1 MQIKCMH
8 IYAFPGW
15 VMGPPLVSAF
25 IYQNKIILHLFLF
38 KQVLFLQGLEQSINY
53 ESADAF

>member
-1 MQIKCMH
+1 MH

-15 VMGPPLVSAF
+15 VMRPPLVSAF